1 MSWATLSASA
11 NRVAFARLGSIEAT
25 AGAVTGRGFLVMPGQ
40 LLADGL
46 SISTDYTLTAL
57 AVDFGNLIYGA
68 SITVNGTLYNVR
80 DNRLL
85 DDGGFCEISLQK
97 LLNDPGVVTDTIIDG
112 GGSTT
117 VASEGDTT
125 IYDGGAA

>member
-1 MSWATLSASA
+1 MGAG
-11 NRVAFARLGSIEAT
+11 VAARG

-40 LLADGL
+40 LLADGM

-68 SITVNGTLYNVR
+68 SITVNGTLYTVR

-97 LLNDPGVVTDTIIDG
+97 DITDAGLVTDPAIDG
-112 GGSTT
+112 GGANSIYP
-117 VASEGDTT
+117 EGNVF
-125 IYDGGAA
+125 DGGGA

>member
-25 AGAVTGRGFLVMPGQ
+25 AGAVTGQGFLVMPGQ

-68 SITVNGTLYNVR
+68 SITVNGTLYTVR

-97 LLNDPGVVTDTIIDG
+97 DITETGLVTDPAIDG
-112 GGSTT
+112 GGANS
-117 VASEGDTT
+117 VYPEGNVF
-125 IYDGGAA
+125 DGGGA

>member
-57 AVDFGNLIYGA
+57 AVEFGNLIYGA
-68 SITVNGTLYNVR
+68 SITVNGTLYTVR

-97 LLNDPGVVTDTIIDG
+97 DITDAGLVTDPAIDG
-112 GGSTT
+112 GGANS
-117 VASEGDTT
+117 VYPDGNVF
-125 IYDGGAA
+125 DGGGA

>member
-40 LLADGL
+40 LLADGM

-57 AVDFGNLIYGA
+57 AADFGNLIYGA
-68 SITVNGTLYNVR
+68 SITVNGTLYTVR

-97 LLNDPGVVTDTIIDG
+97 DITDAGLVTDPAIDG
-112 GGSTT
+112 GGANS
-117 VASEGDTT
+117 
-125 IYDGGAA
+125 IYPAGNVFDGGGA

>member
-40 LLADGL
+40 LLADGM

-57 AVDFGNLIYGA
+57 AVEFGNLIYGA
-68 SITVNGTLYNVR
+68 SITVNGTLYTVR

-97 LLNDPGVVTDTIIDG
+97 DITDAGLVTDPAIDG
-112 GGSTT
+112 GGANS
-117 VASEGDTT
+117 VYPAGNVF
-125 IYDGGAA
+125 DGGGA

>member
-25 AGAVTGRGFLVMPGQ
+25 AGTVTGRGFLVMPGQ
-40 LLADGL
+40 LLADGM

-57 AVDFGNLIYGA
+57 AVDFGNLIYEA
-68 SITVNGTLYNVR
+68 SITVNGTLYTVR

-85 DDGGFCEISLQK
+85 DDGEFCEISLQK
-97 LLNDPGVVTDTIIDG
+97 VLTDAGLVTDPAIDG
-112 GGSTT
+112 GGANS
-117 VASEGDTT
+117 VYPEGNVF
-125 IYDGGAA
+125 DGGGA

>member
-11 NRVAFARLGSIEAT
+11 NRVAFARLGSVNVT
-25 AGAVTGRGFLVMPGQ
+25 AGAVTAQGFLVMPGQ
-40 LLADGL
+40 ILADGM

-68 SITVNGTLYNVR
+68 SVTVESTLYTVR

-97 LLNDPGVVTDTIIDG
+97 VVTDTGLVTDPAIDG
-112 GGSTT
+112 GGANS
-117 VASEGDTT
+117 
-125 IYDGGAA
+125 IYLDGNVFDGGGA